1 MAVTIKQG
9 DSCGIFLNLVQ
20 NDTVLLPSMVD
31 DIEIYVGESLR
42 LSAADGGVKFDPDSQ
57 RWYIWPTQEQT
68 FSLEEGTHR
77 VEVRVK
83 YKNQNTTNVKGYDLD
98 DRIKVRGSVSEE
110 VL

>member
-20 NDTVLLPSMVD
+20 NNTVLMPSMVD
-31 DIEIYVGESLR
+31 DIEIYIGENLR
-42 LSAADGGVKFDPDSQ
+42 LSAVEGGVKFDPDSKK
-57 RWYIWPTQEQT
+57 WYIWPTQEQT
-68 FSLEEGTHR
+68 FSLEAGTHR

-83 YKNQNTTNVKGYDLD
+83 YKNQKTINVKGYDLE
-98 DRIKVRGSVSEE
+98 DRIKVRESVSEE